1 MSRIASASY
10 KSSETLKFYRINV
23 HLKLNS
29 DVHETDLYEELSLF
43 RKVVPQESSALDVPK
58 FIF

>member
-1 MSRIASASY
+1 MS
-10 KSSETLKFYRINV
+10 KFSEALKFYCINV